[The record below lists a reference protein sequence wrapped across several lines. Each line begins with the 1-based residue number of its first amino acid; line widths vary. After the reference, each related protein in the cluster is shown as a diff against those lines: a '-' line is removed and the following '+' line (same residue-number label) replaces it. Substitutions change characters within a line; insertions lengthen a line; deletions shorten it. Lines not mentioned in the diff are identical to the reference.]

1 MVDVV
6 VSAMV
11 VVAYE
16 NISIVMVETG
26 IVMVETGWLSFDAD
40 ASKVEANSAYVE
52 MYLKNLV
59 VHLRLGISTLLRK
72 EGVAEVYIYEL
83 FDKKVKQRND
93 QNWGFC
99 IRI

>member
-1 MVDVV
+1 MMVDVV

-26 IVMVETGWLSFDAD
+26 WLSFDAD
-40 ASKVEANSAYVE
+40 ASEVEANSAYVE